1 MKNFGVVDKTKLLY
15 SFIYFNTA
23 KDKYKKV

>member
-1 MKNFGVVDKTKLLY
+1 MKNFGVVNKTKLLY
-15 SFIYFNTA
+15 SFICFNTA